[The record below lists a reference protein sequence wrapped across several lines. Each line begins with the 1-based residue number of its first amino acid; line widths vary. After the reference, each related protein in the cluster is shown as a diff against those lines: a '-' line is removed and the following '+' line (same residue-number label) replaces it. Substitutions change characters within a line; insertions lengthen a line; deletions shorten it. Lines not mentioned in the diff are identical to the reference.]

1 MLEGLESLSVPPR
14 WSFSLEPLFWQKPL
28 KMWEGAFKCT
38 LDLICL
44 LERSFTPYFV
54 AHTQKFFLKDVLTR
68 VHEFDTFSG
77 WIHLLMETWILVEI
91 MWNSVFHRMYNSVES
106 CFYILFVCEI
116 MESKLSTKVN
126 FPQTLWNSTLVET
139 IFHKVKNIITFSI
152 GILFFYK

>member
-1 MLEGLESLSVPPR
+1 MLHILVSSLLEKCHSLLSAMLEGLESLSVPPR

-68 VHEFDTFSG
+68 VHEFDTFSD

-91 MWNSVFHRMYNSVES
+91 MWKVFHRIYNSVES
-106 CFYILFVCEI
+106 CCHTFFVGEF
-116 MESKLSTKVN
+116 MESTLSTN
-126 FPQTLWNSTLVET
+126 FQP
-139 IFHKVKNIITFSI
+139 
-152 GILFFYK
+152 